1 MAGQAEQT
9 DELETLR
16 RTNSELVA
24 KASTRKQR
32 ITELEQANADLQ
44 AKLASANS
52 TIHEFTIGA
61 PLKIMAE
68 SISTVPDA
76 WIENF
81 NKTYRL
87 ELVNGELTIL
97 SAAERKPVEKAGK
110 RLPIER
116 RALIDLLTD
125 EDHPQSKLFNAIT
138 IASHASGAQGTT
150 ERKPTPKATAP
161 KVKFGLR

>member
-1 MAGQAEQT
+1 MAGQADHT

-16 RTNSELVA
+16 RTNSELVS
-24 KASTRKQR
+24 KNSTRKQR
-32 ITELEQANADLQ
+32 ITELEQANAELQ
-44 AKLASANS
+44 TKLTAANAE
-52 TIHEFTIGA
+52 IYEYRIGA
-61 PLKIMAE
+61 PLKVMAE

-76 WIENF
+76 WVENF
-81 NKTYRL
+81 NKSYRL

-97 SAAERKPVEKAGK
+97 SAADGKAVEKAGK
-110 RLPIER
+110 PLPFER

-125 EDHPQSKLFNAIT
+125 KDHPQSKLFNAIT

-150 ERKPTPKATAP
+150 ERKPTPKATVP